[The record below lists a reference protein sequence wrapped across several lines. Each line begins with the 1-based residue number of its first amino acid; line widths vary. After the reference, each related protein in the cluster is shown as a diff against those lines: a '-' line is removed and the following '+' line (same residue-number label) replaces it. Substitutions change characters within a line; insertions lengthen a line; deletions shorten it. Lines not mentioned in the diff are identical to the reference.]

1 MRFNS
6 WYLTHI
12 SFYRIKKHTFHL
24 INFLWNTVFIYIPTR
39 LLPTSSKQQQL
50 AFSIYWKFSTL
61 PILFFFYSKN
71 LLRALK
77 QTKTCSK
84 SPLLSKLAFYD
95 HLVFTR
101 KQTKRWNRLKQNLL
115 HVENWTGLS
124 RQLEEVKSSR
134 RCRPSQFRFRSPCV
148 EVTGVLFC
156 SACSL
161 LEPLAIM

>member
-12 SFYRIKKHTFHL
+12 SFLPNQKTYFSFDLFLMEYCVHL
-24 INFLWNTVFIYIPTR
+24 YPYQTIADFFKTTTTWLFL
-39 LLPTSSKQQQL
+39 
-50 AFSIYWKFSTL
+50 STENSL
-61 PILFFFYSKN
+61 HCQYCFFYSKN